1 LINDN
6 NGRES
11 THTRRSSVMVTVF
24 VIYDTKHGN
33 TKLVAEKIVEGL
45 REVGGM
51 VTSISDV

>member
-1 LINDN
+1 
-6 NGRES
+6 
-11 THTRRSSVMVTVF
+11 MVTVF